1 MTSSEVTPILTQVIP
16 IDLIIMI
23 LALSVKTN
31 HSTTMITM
39 KNLKQ
44 SVKAVTVMKVNPTKV
59 KTNMTMIVLQIFLL
73 LTLERCL

>member
-16 IDLIIMI
+16 IDLMIMI

-31 HSTTMITM
+31 LSTTMITM

>member
-1 MTSSEVTPILTQVIP
+1 MTSSEVTPILTQVTP